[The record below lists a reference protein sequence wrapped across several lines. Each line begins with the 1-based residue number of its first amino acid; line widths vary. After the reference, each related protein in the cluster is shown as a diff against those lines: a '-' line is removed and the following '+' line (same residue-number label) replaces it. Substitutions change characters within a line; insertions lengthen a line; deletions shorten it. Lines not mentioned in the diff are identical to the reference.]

1 VKHAKNCQFKPEDKV
16 INTRYLRGESALLLT
31 NPVSP
36 SNANAQL
43 IASVLKLMQQ
53 DTITDTARS
62 HEVILT
68 FGAFFF
74 LADTLR
80 FFSFL
85 VFLSFF
91 SLSSSIKPAK
101 FDLIVKAVRSVC
113 GYQLTR
119 NGNPATIGIPSL
131 ALKLGNNLRKCAAII
146 CGFALRRKDSQL
158 KEDVNSYLELHDSE
172 WASKISSAL
181 YTCDRVTRPK
191 ISLSFSLCLK
201 TFNFLLSCFLY
212 FCA

>member
-1 VKHAKNCQFKPEDKV
+1 MKHAKNCHFKPEDKV
-16 INTRYLRGESALLLT
+16 LNTRYLRGESALLLT

-36 SNANAQL
+36 SNAKAQL
-43 IASVLKLMQQ
+43 IASVLELMQQ

-74 LADTLR
+74 WQIHYDFFPF
-80 FFSFL
+80 FFSFP
-85 VFLSFF
+85 FF

-113 GYQLTR
+113 GYQLPR

-131 ALKLGNNLRKCAAII
+131 ALKLDK
-146 CGFALRRKDSQL
+146 
-158 KEDVNSYLELHDSE
+158 
-172 WASKISSAL
+172 WASVLPSSVDLLFAEKIA
-181 YTCDRVTRPK
+181 
-191 ISLSFSLCLK
+191 
-201 TFNFLLSCFLY
+201 N
-212 FCA
+212 